1 MHFKIIVVP
10 LQLPCFK
17 GWEKTMLATMLCDM
31 GGVFEM
37 VSIYYLI
44 IYLNISH

>member
-1 MHFKIIVVP
+1 MHLKIIVVP

-17 GWEKTMLATMLCDM
+17 GWEKTRLATMLYNM

-37 VSIYYLI
+37 VSTQYLI
-44 IYLNISH
+44 IYLNKSH